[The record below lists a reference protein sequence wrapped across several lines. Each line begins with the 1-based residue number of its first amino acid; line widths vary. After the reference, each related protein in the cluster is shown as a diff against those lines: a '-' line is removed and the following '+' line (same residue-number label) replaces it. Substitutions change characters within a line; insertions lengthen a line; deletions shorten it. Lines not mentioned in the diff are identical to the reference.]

1 MYVLREQ
8 ESSTHKERE
17 REAKPGNKP
26 VSILTAFWF
35 FAKIFAIFEVVAGN
49 ICNKRN
55 NGH

>member
-17 REAKPGNKP
+17 REAKSGNKP